1 MSAEAVAVFAAL
13 GDGVRAQIV
22 ERLAREGQVPATSLA
37 EGLPVTRQAVAKHVL
52 VLRRSGLV
60 AVRKD
65 GRRQMVS
72 LQPEKLDLAQE
83 WLARRARM
91 WEDRLAALKALV
103 ESEPE

>member
-13 GDGVRAQIV
+13 GDGVRATIV

-52 VLRRSGLV
+52 VLRASGLV
-60 AVRKD
+60 SVRKD
-65 GRRQMVS
+65 GRRQLVS
-72 LQPEKLDLAQE
+72 LQPEKLDVAQE

-91 WEDRLAALKALV
+91 WDDRLAALRDLV
-103 ESEPE
+103 EGSEG